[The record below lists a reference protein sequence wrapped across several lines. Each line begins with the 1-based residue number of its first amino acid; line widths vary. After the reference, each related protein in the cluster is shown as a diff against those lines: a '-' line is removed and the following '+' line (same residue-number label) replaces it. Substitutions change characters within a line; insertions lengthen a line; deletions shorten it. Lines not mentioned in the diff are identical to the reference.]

1 MRLFTE
7 CVDKEEKLSMSG
19 LNSTDVATA
28 ASIENDITTGAL
40 VAAVLVALIIV
51 VLLGFLLC
59 AMVVNVRK
67 RNRLARER
75 RDVEAMFGGEGGSGL
90 TILRGESF
98 KRQVNRGES
107 EETKHQVLSITV
119 SPVATDSE
127 GSVTLNHFDV
137 NPYAVTHLG
146 ELEAI
151 TEGERGDSGLA
162 TSYND
167 LSYPQAS
174 VDSNLHVLE
183 GRDYS
188 EIEDIRTDTSP
199 QYSIPRVPMPY
210 IKPISVLPP
219 NRREWGQD
227 KYNGDDLSS
236 TEGNRGGGYV
246 DDGHYAQLCATL
258 EQHLYAVPYSPTDI
272 NISNLGDSD
281 SDSAGYASTILS
293 TLGTMDIPNVD
304 CSNFEFLR
312 ELGDGHFGR
321 VYLAESVGLS
331 LKDLRIDDK
340 DTDTNVAVLVAVKSL
355 KENSPVHTQ
364 CAFVKEVKL
373 MSKLSHSHI
382 VNLLGVCIK
391 RQPFMVMEFMIHGDL
406 KHYLQSCTFLTDN
419 LDAGTVSLD
428 GVKRQVTLSTLVS
441 MCAQIADGMQ
451 YLSSL
456 NLVHRD
462 LAGRNCLVGANNV
475 VKVGDFGMT
484 RALHYNA
491 NVDTALPIRH
501 IPYECFYG
509 KFSEKSDVWSFGVT
523 MWEVF
528 TLGQRT
534 PYKEMS
540 NRLLA
545 YDAMKGPQRQ
555 ILQQPVHCPDELYL
569 SAMRRCWEHKPQ
581 KRPPFRQLL
590 RILQDFL
597 YVISHQ

>member
-1 MRLFTE
+1 MA
-7 CVDKEEKLSMSG
+7 
-19 LNSTDVATA
+19 NYSTDATA
-28 ASIENDITTGAL
+28 GGSIENDTTTGAL
-40 VAAVLVALIIV
+40 VAAVLVALMV
-51 VLLGFLLC
+51 AVLLGFLLC
-59 AMVVNVRK
+59 AMVVNARK
-67 RNRLARER
+67 RSRLARER
-75 RDVEAMFGGEGGSGL
+75 DAEAMFGGEGGSGL
-90 TILRGESF
+90 TIVRGGSF
-98 KRQVNRGES
+98 KRQANRGES
-107 EETKHQVLSITV
+107 EETKHQVLAIAV
-119 SPVATDSE
+119 SPVATDPE
-127 GSVTLNHFDV
+127 GSVTLSRCDI
-137 NPYAVTHLG
+137 NPYAVTHIG

-151 TEGERGDSGLA
+151 TEDERGDSGLA
-162 TSYND
+162 TSYSD
-167 LSYPQAS
+167 LRYPQAS
-174 VDSNLHVLE
+174 VDSNLHALE
-183 GRDYS
+183 DRDYS
-188 EIEDIRTDTSP
+188 EIEDIERDSSP
-199 QYSIPRVPMPY
+199 KYSTPRVPMPY
-210 IKPISVLPP
+210 IKPISVLPQ
-219 NRREWGQD
+219 NCREWGKD
-227 KYNGDDLSS
+227 KYNDDDLSS
-236 TEGNRGGGYV
+236 TEGSRGGGSV

-258 EQHLYAVPYSPTDI
+258 EQHFYSVPYSPTDI
-272 NISNLGDSD
+272 NISNLADCD

-293 TLGTMDIPNVD
+293 TLSTMDIPKVD

-331 LKDLRIDDK
+331 LKDLRIDEK

-364 CAFVKEVKL
+364 CAFVKEVRL

-382 VNLLGVCIK
+382 VNLLGICIK
-391 RQPFMVMEFMIHGDL
+391 KQPFMVMEFMIHGDL
-406 KHYLQSCTFLTDN
+406 KHYLQSCTFSTDT
-419 LDAGTVSLD
+419 LDTATVSLD

-462 LAGRNCLVGANNV
+462 LAARNCLVGANNI

-509 KFSEKSDVWSFGVT
+509 KFSEKSDVWSFGIT

-528 TLGQRT
+528 TLGKRT

-545 YDAMKGPQRQ
+545 YDAMKGPRRQ
-555 ILQQPVHCPDELYL
+555 ILQQPVHCPAELYL
-569 SAMRRCWEHKPQ
+569 SAMQRCWEHKPQ
-581 KRPPFRQLL
+581 KRPTFRQLH
-590 RILQDFL
+590 RILHDFL
-597 YVISHQ
+597 YTISHQ